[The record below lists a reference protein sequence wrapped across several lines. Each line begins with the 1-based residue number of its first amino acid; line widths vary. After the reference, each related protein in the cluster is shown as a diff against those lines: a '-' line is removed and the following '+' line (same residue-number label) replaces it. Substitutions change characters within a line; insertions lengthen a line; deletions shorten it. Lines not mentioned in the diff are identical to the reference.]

1 MKRWKNSLIIIGMM
15 ALLLIA
21 YIIPVVVTKAEDRS
35 LGRKT
40 KTCEI
45 EGIRITSDNSSFVEE
60 LQEFPIVL
68 LDDIVIQQE
77 QNEHDESEGIAQS
90 EEFIRRQVKEFVGLI
105 TNQENVEISELSYN
119 KSIRASIHTGNVYE
133 IWNCSFVDEEGEAS
147 YMFFL
152 DDTTGKVLAFQMW
165 RENWQENAET
175 FINCFQQLGNY
186 YGFDDCEIVELD
198 FTSKESES
206 VVIFRNADADGPEL
220 MLPIYKYGDTISF
233 NLGLGKKN
241 IYYDE

>member
-1 MKRWKNSLIIIGMM
+1 
-15 ALLLIA
+15 
-21 YIIPVVVTKAEDRS
+21 
-35 LGRKT
+35 
-40 KTCEI
+40 
-45 EGIRITSDNSSFVEE
+45 
-60 LQEFPIVL
+60 
-68 LDDIVIQQE
+68 
-77 QNEHDESEGIAQS
+77 
-90 EEFIRRQVKEFVGLI
+90 
-105 TNQENVEISELSYN
+105 
-119 KSIRASIHTGNVYE
+119 
-133 IWNCSFVDEEGEAS
+133 
-147 YMFFL
+147 MFFL